1 MCVCVCEFQECQC
14 LRFLWPAVSG
24 SDKPSIV
31 VNGVVCLNGQSC
43 QLINGAVGF
52 GTGQNEERHSTL
64 KLLFQMACLD
74 DWFKERESRRKFNST
89 TVMADDVM

>member
-1 MCVCVCEFQECQC
+1 V
-14 LRFLWPAVSG
+14 RG

-43 QLINGAVGF
+43 QLINGVVGF
-52 GTGQNEERHSTL
+52 GTGRNEEKHSTKTTFSNGVAGL
-64 KLLFQMACLD
+64 RRK
-74 DWFKERESRRKFNST
+74 SRRKLNST